1 MSLIANV
8 KGMVGQILPTVMGN
22 GSTADV
28 RVSKYG
34 ELVNSPVLTSKQ
46 NLSLEGSYFIATN
59 PTMGTGI
66 AMTTSITTFAETA
79 GAVGVMFLLRNT
91 LTAGDTAKR
100 IVMDYLKMKIIQ
112 VPTSA
117 THWDY
122 AVAVDDNPARY
133 TSGGSVI
140 TPTNPNG
147 GASAGSIASL
157 YFGALTTG
165 VPTNR
170 RIVGR
175 GTLRGIIPTTFDTM
189 TIAFGGDHVAN
200 AILTSGSAKYLD
212 VTSPVILAPGQNMAI
227 TMWGTSNA
235 AAPSFEFEA
244 GWIER

>member
-8 KGMVGQILPTVMGN
+8 KGYVSRVLPSIMSDGSDANIRVG
-22 GSTADV
+22 
-28 RVSKYG
+28 RYG
-34 ELVNSPVLTSKQ
+34 EVFVRPNTQLRHA
-46 NLSLEGSYFIATN
+46 LSDEGTYFIATN
-59 PTMGTGI
+59 PTQGTGI
-66 AMTTSITTFAETA
+66 AMTTSITAFAETA
-79 GAVGVMFLLRNT
+79 GAVGVVFLIRNT
-91 LTAGDTAKR
+91 LSPSDNAKR
-100 IVMDYLKMKIIQ
+100 IIMDYLKMKIIQ

-122 AVAVDDNPARY
+122 AVALDDNSARY

-147 GASAGSIASL
+147 SASQGSIASL

-170 RIVGR
+170 RLVGR

-189 TIAFGGDHVAN
+189 TILFGAN
-200 AILTSGSAKYLD
+200 PSQNATLLSGSAKYCD
-212 VTSPVILAPGQNMAI
+212 VTAPVIVPPGQNMAI
-227 TMWGTSNA
+227 TMWGTANA

-244 GWIER
+244 GWVEK